1 MCVDDVGCLG
11 TRSDDLVHFA
21 RARTVKGGASTVEPF
36 EKDRIIVGPDGVVRL
51 HVGQERGPEIH
62 LPEDSGPG
70 EREK

>member
-1 MCVDDVGCLG
+1 M
-11 TRSDDLVHFA
+11 
-21 RARTVKGGASTVEPF
+21 EPF
-36 EKDRIIVGPDGVVRL
+36 EKDRIIVGLDGVVRL